1 MRRILVCLLI
11 LGSGAAAAPG
21 QSASADPES
30 FFELT
35 IRPVL
40 AGTCFKCHGEKKTSG
55 GLRVDSRG
63 ALLKGGDSGPAVVP
77 GDPSR
82 SLLIAVLRH
91 SAGDIKMPPGRKLA
105 EAALADFETWIR
117 QGAVWPV
124 TVSKEPAAARKV
136 HWAFQPVRKAPPP
149 RDPSGWAMSPIDCFI
164 AADLRKHE
172 LRPVG
177 AADRRTLLRRLYF
190 DLIGLPPRPEEVADF
205 LADSS
210 SLALAKVA
218 DRLLAS
224 PHYGERWGR
233 YWMDVARYAD
243 TAGDNADYPIPEV
256 HRYRDYIIDAFNGDK
271 PYDQFI
277 QEQVAGD
284 ILAAR
289 GPPEEYARRV
299 SATGFLALSRRYAT
313 APYELWHLTLEDA
326 IDTTGQ
332 AFLGLTLRCA
342 RCHDHKFDPVTMAD
356 YYALYGIFAS
366 TRFPYAGS
374 EEFASMKKYRQD
386 FVPLL
391 PPAQAEPLL
400 KEYREKV
407 RRLPDDI
414 ARLEKDSPLAKSV
427 ADLSRRCAEK
437 TRALEALRRQDRR
450 TEDGDAARQR
460 LCDVLNLTAEL
471 GQLLKE
477 RDSVLRQ
484 LQEALTRL
492 RLELG
497 DLQRRGL
504 PGTLPG
510 AYAVSEG
517 KPADVC
523 IQKRGDPASPG
534 VQVRRGA
541 IGFLDGR
548 SLHIPPDQSGR
559 WQLAQWLTRPQNPLT
574 ARVMANR
581 IWQHH
586 FGRGIVGTPN
596 NFGLRGEEPT
606 HPELLDYLAALFM
619 ENGWSVKALHRL
631 IVLSKTYQMAGDFDA
646 ANGARDEGNKW
657 YWRFNRRRL
666 DAEAIRDAL
675 LLVSGTL
682 ELRPP
687 GAHPFPPIT
696 QWGWTQHNPFK
707 EVYASRHRSVYLM
720 TQRLQKHPFLA
731 LFDGPDTNMTTE
743 RRTSS
748 TVPLQA
754 LFWMNSPMMRET
766 SEAFSRRLLAAAP
779 ETAGRIRLAFEL
791 AYARP
796 PRFDERERGRD
807 YLQRY
812 QNELRSMGVSASQAE
827 VEALTS
833 YARVVLSANEFVHI
847 D

>member
-1 MRRILVCLLI
+1 MKRILVYLLI
-11 LGSGAAAAPG
+11 LGSDAGAAFG
-21 QSASADPES
+21 QPTSADREA
-30 FFELT
+30 FFELR

-63 ALLKGGDSGPAVVP
+63 ALLKGGESGPAVVP
-77 GDPSR
+77 GDPSK
-82 SLLIAVLRH
+82 SLLIQALRH
-91 SAGDIKMPPGRKLA
+91 SAGDIKMPPGTKLA
-105 EAALADFETWIR
+105 EGAIAEFETWIR
-117 QGAVWPV
+117 QGALWPA
-124 TVSKEPAAARKV
+124 TVRKEAPAAEKP
-136 HWAFQPVRKAPPP
+136 HWAFQPVRKARPP
-149 RDPSGWAMSPIDCFI
+149 RDPSDWALNPIDCFI
-164 AADLRKHE
+164 AAELRKHE
-172 LRPVG
+172 LR
-177 AADRRTLLRRLYF
+177 AARTADRRTLLRRLYF

-210 SLALAKVA
+210 PLALAKVA

-256 HRYRDYIIDAFNGDK
+256 HQYRDYIIDAFNSDK
-271 PYDQFI
+271 PYDEFI
-277 QEQVAGD
+277 QEQLAGD
-284 ILAAR
+284 MLAAK
-289 GPPEEYARRV
+289 GPPEQYARRV
-299 SATGFLALSRRYAT
+299 AATGFLALSRRYAT

-374 EEFASMKKYRQD
+374 EEFSSMKKYRQD

-391 PPAQAEPLL
+391 PPAEAEPIL
-400 KEYREKV
+400 KDYREKLQ
-407 RRLPDDI
+407 RLPDEI
-414 ARLEKDSPLAKSV
+414 ARLEKDSPSAKH
-427 ADLSRRCAEK
+427 DN
-437 TRALEALRRQDRR
+437 
-450 TEDGDAARQR
+450 AR
-460 LCDVLNLTAEL
+460 
-471 GQLLKE
+471 
-477 RDSVLRQ
+477 RQ
-484 LQEALTRL
+484 LQEALKRS

-504 PGTLPG
+504 PSTLPG

-523 IQKRGDPASPG
+523 LQKRGDPASPG
-534 VQVRRGA
+534 PMVPRGT
-541 IGFLDGR
+541 IKFLGGQP
-548 SLHIPPDQSGR
+548 LHIPAGQSGR
-559 WQLAQWLTRPQNPLT
+559 WQLAHWLTQPQNPLT

-586 FGRGIVGTPN
+586 FGRGIVGTPS
-596 NFGLRGEEPT
+596 NFGVRGEEPT
-606 HPELLDYLAALFM
+606 HPELLDYLAAVFV
-619 ENGWSVKALHRL
+619 ENGWSVKALHRQ
-631 IVLSKTYQMAGDFDA
+631 IVLSKTYQMASTFDA
-646 ANGARDEGNKW
+646 RNAARDEGNKW

-675 LLVSGTL
+675 LAVSGTL
-682 ELRPP
+682 ERTPS

-696 QWGWTQHNPFK
+696 QWSWTQHNPFK
-707 EVYASRHRSVYLM
+707 DVYPSRHRSVYLM

-743 RRTSS
+743 KRTTS

-766 SEAFSRRLLAAAP
+766 SEAFARRLLSGAP

-796 PRFDERERGRD
+796 PCADEVTRGRD
-807 YLQRY
+807 YLYGY
-812 QNELRSMGVSASQAE
+812 QNELRRIGASPSQAE
-827 VEALTS
+827 IEALTS
-833 YARVVLSANEFVHI
+833 YVRVVLSANEFVHI